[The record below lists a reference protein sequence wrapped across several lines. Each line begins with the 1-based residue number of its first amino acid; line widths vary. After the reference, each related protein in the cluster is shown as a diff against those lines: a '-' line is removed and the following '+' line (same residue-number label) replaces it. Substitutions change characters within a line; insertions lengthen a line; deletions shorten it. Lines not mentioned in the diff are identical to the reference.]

1 MKAALNW
8 PVEIIHEKCQSS
20 IEDLFFDC
28 KDVTINRR
36 GVLTF
41 KFMCCRCQETF
52 IVCKNMLE
60 LTTFAAMSDKEFLGD
75 DVDVFNPQI
84 DMRPN

>member
-8 PVEIIHEKCQSS
+8 PIEIIHEKCQSS
-20 IEDLFFDC
+20 LENLLFDC
-28 KDVTINRR
+28 KDVTINRM

-41 KFMCCRCQETF
+41 KFTCCICQETF
-52 IVCKNMLE
+52 IISKNMLE
-60 LTTFAAMSDKEFLGD
+60 LTTFAALCDKEFLGE
-75 DVDVFNPQI
+75 DVDVFNPQT